1 MAQGASY
8 VVQYRRKRADRTNY
22 KSRLEMLKSRK
33 QRLVVRSTNKRILV
47 QMIKYA
53 EEGDQVTVTSD
64 SNELAKYGWKY
75 SGNSLPAAYLVGFL
89 CAKKGIVTGN
99 TEAVL
104 DIGLQA
110 SIKGSRLYAALKG
123 AIDGGLQMP
132 AGEKVFPDPKRLS
145 GAHIAEYASKLGKA
159 EYEKKFSGYIKAGAD
174 PKNISKSFEEVKK
187 KIEESVHTKKTEES
201 VHKTSKK

>member
-8 VVQYRRKRADRTNY
+8 IVQYRRKRADRTNY

-33 QRLVVRSTNKRILV
+33 QRLVVRATNKRVLA
-47 QMIKYA
+47 QMIKYS
-53 EEGDQVTVTSD
+53 EEGDCVTVSAESGELSD
-64 SNELAKYGWKY
+64 YGWKY

-89 CAKKGIVTGN
+89 CAKKATGAGEN
-99 TEAVL
+99 EAVF

-123 AIDGGLQMP
+123 AIDGGLKIP
-132 AGEKVFPDPKRLS
+132 AGEKIFPDPKRLS
-145 GAHIAEYASKLGKA
+145 GQHIADYASKLPAA

-187 KIEESVHTKKTEES
+187 KIAESA
-201 VHKTSKK
+201 HKTSKK